1 MALAI
6 GTPLRLHWKVSDT
19 PFGRHLPTLAVTTD
33 PTRLPPVI
41 LGRGV
46 EVSRF
51 RIVTESLLTDM
62 AGPLDWTPVTVIAM
76 GLPTSALT
84 SR

>member
-1 MALAI
+1 M
-6 GTPLRLHWKVSDT
+6 RLHWNVSDT
-19 PFGRHLPTLAVTTD
+19 PFGRHLPTLVVTTD
-33 PTRLPPVI
+33 PTRLPPLM

-51 RIVTESLLTDM
+51 RIVTAALLAEM
-62 AGPLDWTPVTVIAM
+62 AGPLDWIPVTVTAM